1 MFIEHETFISSKRE
15 QLPVP
20 VMYVIHMRGE
30 NYQSTFYKQSELRE
44 IINIKRFQEKNVGDY
59 VTCFW

>member
-30 NYQSTFYKQSELRE
+30 NYQSTFYK
-44 IINIKRFQEKNVGDY
+44 
-59 VTCFW
+59 